1 MSNTVSEAVARP
13 VRTATQGGL
22 AWALVETTD
31 AFIWNM
37 DDRQY
42 GVAIVLLGILFSF
55 IQTAIE
61 DGIGKAFLRD
71 LPPQPQPILEDEAG
85 DDV

>member
-1 MSNTVSEAVARP
+1 MATRVSEAVARP

-22 AWALVETTD
+22 SWAVVEGID
-31 AFIWNM
+31 AFFWNM
-37 DDRQY
+37 DERQY

-61 DGIGKAFLRD
+61 DGLGKAFLRD
-71 LPPQPQPILEDEAG
+71 LPDTGVPVVEDEGGVA
-85 DDV
+85 